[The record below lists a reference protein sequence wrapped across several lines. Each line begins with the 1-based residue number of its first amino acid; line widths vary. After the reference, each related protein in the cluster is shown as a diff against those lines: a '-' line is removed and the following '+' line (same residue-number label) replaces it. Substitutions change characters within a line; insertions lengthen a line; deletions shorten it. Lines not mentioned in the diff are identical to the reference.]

1 MNRSGTYIT
10 QPTGYKSF
18 KPSPLPPEP
27 ALMINEE
34 LSSLL
39 TKAERSLARMNGIAH
54 TLPDSNLFIAMYV
67 RKEALLS
74 SQIEGTQASLED
86 VFEVES
92 GKETDNINDV
102 EEVINYIKAL
112 NYGIER
118 LEKFPMSLRFIKEV
132 HKILMTGVRGQ
143 HKSPGD
149 FRISQNWIGGS
160 GGDINNA
167 IYIPPS
173 VDDMKTAMSDF
184 EKYMHENKLADLID
198 CALLHYQF
206 ETIHP
211 FLDGNGRIGRLLIT
225 LFLYW
230 KNIISKPLLYLS
242 LYLKQNRQEY
252 YDRLSMVR
260 NNGDYEQW
268 VNFFLKG
275 LIQTA
280 ESGLE
285 TIKKILTLQNDK
297 KKLLWKNKLSSPY
310 AIGILDF
317 LFTNP
322 YVSIKDIEKQFFISF
337 QSASTLVG
345 QFEKIGIL
353 KENTGRKRDQKFLFK
368 EYVDILKVGT

>member
-1 MNRSGTYIT
+1 MNRSGVFIT
-10 QPTGYKSF
+10 QPNGYKSF
-18 KPSPLPPEP
+18 KPNPLPPKPEIH
-27 ALMINEE
+27 LNMD
-34 LSSLL
+34 LSALL
-39 TKAERSLARMNGIAH
+39 TIAERSLARMDGIAH
-54 TLPDSNLFIAMYV
+54 TLPASNLFIAMYV

-92 GKETDNINDV
+92 GVKTENINDV
-102 EEVINYIKAL
+102 EEVINYIKSL
-112 NYGIER
+112 NYGIQR
-118 LEKFPMSLRFIKEV
+118 LEEFPMSLRFIKEI

-143 HKSPGD
+143 HKTPGE
-149 FRISQNWIGGS
+149 FRESQNWIGGS
-160 GGDINNA
+160 GGNINNA
-167 IYIPPS
+167 VFIPPS
-173 VDDMKTAMSDF
+173 VQDMKDAMSDF
-184 EKYMHENKLADLID
+184 EKYMHNNKMADLID

-242 LYLKQNRQEY
+242 LYFKQNQQEY
-252 YDRLSMVR
+252 YDRLNMVR
-260 NNGDYEQW
+260 KNGDFEQW
-268 VNFFLKG
+268 ISFFFKG
-275 LIQTA
+275 LIETA
-280 ESGLE
+280 EAGLMS
-285 TIKKILTLQNDK
+285 IKKILTLQSEK
-297 KKLLWKNKLSSPY
+297 KELLWKNKLSSPY

-322 YVSIKDIEKQFFISF
+322 YVTIKDIENQFDISF
-337 QSASTLVG
+337 QSASTLIR

-353 KENTGRKRDQKFLFK
+353 KENTGRKRDKKFLFK